1 MNEGRNGAHWNAQ
14 GQGLANPLARGTMIK
29 TLLPHCEPDKKPA
42 PHEPVPLV
50 REIPAAD
57 PYPVDGLG
65 PQLAAVVVA
74 LNDVVQSPLAMC
86 ANSVLATV
94 TLAAQGQINVELPI
108 GAGSTRPV
116 SGFFIT
122 VGRSGERKSASD
134 QQIGKA
140 LKSREAELRQ
150 IHDAEMK
157 IWRNEH
163 DAWEAARKA
172 ILAGKQDKVAKEVDL
187 RALGDEPEKP
197 LAPIIIME
205 EPTVEGLAKLL
216 MAGQPSVGVFSTEGG
231 QFVGG
236 HAMSDDAKLR
246 SAAALSRLWD
256 GDPWKR
262 VRSGDGAHI
271 IADKRLAMHLM
282 VQPDAAAQ
290 LVNDPVLRDQGLV
303 SRMLVTFPETTM
315 GTRLHHDPAPVSM
328 IELAR
333 FSARMTTA
341 LALPYPLRQKSRNDL
356 APRTVRLSVEA
367 RAGWIAFADHVER
380 MIGPG
385 GQLEPISGFAA
396 KMAEHA
402 ARMAA
407 AMAWWSDHDAIEID
421 AETLS
426 NAIQLVEHYADEAL
440 RLWQASVVPAD
451 IADAQRLL
459 DWLDER
465 WSESHVSI
473 ADISRLGPNA
483 VRVAQRARQLVKVLE
498 EHHWLVKA
506 SGPVLIGGQRRREAW
521 QVKGRV

>member
-1 MNEGRNGAHWNAQ
+1 MDDLHTSIRHGAKPK
-14 GQGLANPLARGTMIK
+14 PLATHASIA
-29 TLLPHCEPDKKPA
+29 TAFLPPRSQDH
-42 PHEPVPLV
+42 HEPIPLV
-50 REIPAAD
+50 RPVPAAD
-57 PYPVDGLG
+57 PFPVAALG
-65 PQLAAVVVA
+65 PQLSAVVLA

-94 TLAAQGQINVELPI
+94 TLAAQGQIDVELPI

-122 VGRSGERKSASD
+122 VGRSGERKSAND
-134 QQIGKA
+134 EQIGKA

-157 IWRNEH
+157 IWRNAH

-172 ILAGKQDKVAKEVDL
+172 ILAGKGDKASKDVDL

-197 LAPIIIME
+197 LAPIIVME

-262 VRSGDGAHI
+262 VRSTDGAHI
-271 IADKRLAMHLM
+271 IADKRIAMHLM
-282 VQPDAAAQ
+282 VQPDVAAQ

-315 GTRLHHDPAPVSM
+315 GTRLHHDPTPASM
-328 IELAR
+328 IELSR
-333 FSARMTTA
+333 FNAQMATA
-341 LALPYPLRQKSRNDL
+341 LALPYPLRENSRNDL
-356 APRTVRLSVEA
+356 VPRKVKLSAEA
-367 RAGWIAFADHVER
+367 RGRYIAFSDHVER

-407 AMAWWSDHDAIEID
+407 AMAWWADHNVNEID

-426 NAIQLVEHYADEAL
+426 NAIQLVEHYAEEAL
-440 RLWQASVVPAD
+440 RLWQAGVVPAD
-451 IADAQRLL
+451 IADALRLL
-459 DWLDER
+459 DWIRDR
-465 WSESHVSI
+465 WSESHISI
-473 ADISRLGPNA
+473 ADICRLGPNA

-506 SGPVLIGGQRRREAW
+506 SGPVLIGGQKRREAW
-521 QVKGRV
+521 QIMGRA

>member
-1 MNEGRNGAHWNAQ
+1 MDDRPNGTQWFERGRGIDDLSAC
-14 GQGLANPLARGTMIK
+14 GTMIK
-29 TLLPHCEPDKKPA
+29 SALTNREAERKPV

-50 REIPAAD
+50 RPVPAAD
-57 PYPVDGLG
+57 PFPVDGLG
-65 PQLAAVVVA
+65 PQLAAVVRA

-116 SGFFIT
+116 SGFFIS

-134 QQIGKA
+134 EQIGKA

-157 IWRNEH
+157 AWRNEH
-163 DAWEAARKA
+163 DSWEAARKA
-172 ILAGKQDKVAKEVDL
+172 ILAGKQDRVAKEVDL
-187 RALGDEPEKP
+187 RALGNEPVKP
-197 LAPIIIME
+197 LAPIVMME

-271 IADKRLAMHLM
+271 IADKRIAVHLM
-282 VQPDAAAQ
+282 VQPDVAAQ

-315 GTRLHHDPAPVSM
+315 GTRLHHDPAPASL

-333 FSARMTTA
+333 FNARMTTA
-341 LALPYPLRQKSRNDL
+341 LALPYPLREKSRNDL
-356 APRTVRLSVEA
+356 APRTLRLCAEA
-367 RAGWIAFADHVER
+367 RRRWIGFGDHIER

-407 AMAWWSDHDAIEID
+407 AMAWWSDHNVEVID
-421 AETLS
+421 AETMS

-459 DWLDER
+459 DWLNDR

-473 ADISRLGPNA
+473 ADICRFGPNTA
-483 VRVAQRARQLVKVLE
+483 RVAQYARKLVKLLE
-498 EHHWLVKA
+498 DHHCLVKA
-506 SGPVLIGGQRRREAW
+506 PGPIPIGGQKRREAW
-521 QVKGRV
+521 QIMGGA